1 MKISVFGASGRTG
14 ILIVF
19 QALKEGHQVTAF
31 TRQASKVTI
40 RHDNLQ
46 IIEGDLSDYVK
57 VKSAIAGH
65 DAVLCALGTD
75 RGSAGTVLS
84 DATRMIIRA
93 MEETGVRRLI
103 CMSSAGILGNDAGF
117 WFGKIFMPLFLRKVF
132 ADKRRQAEV
141 IRASRLDW
149 VIIRPVGLTDS
160 PRTGTYKIHADKPTS
175 HSVPRADV
183 ADFMLKLAANTRY
196 DHTMPAVSS
205 H

>member
-1 MKISVFGASGRTG
+1 
-14 ILIVF
+14 
-19 QALKEGHQVTAF
+19 
-31 TRQASKVTI
+31 
-40 RHDNLQ
+40 
-46 IIEGDLSDYVK
+46 
-57 VKSAIAGH
+57 
-65 DAVLCALGTD
+65 
-75 RGSAGTVLS
+75 
-84 DATRMIIRA
+84 